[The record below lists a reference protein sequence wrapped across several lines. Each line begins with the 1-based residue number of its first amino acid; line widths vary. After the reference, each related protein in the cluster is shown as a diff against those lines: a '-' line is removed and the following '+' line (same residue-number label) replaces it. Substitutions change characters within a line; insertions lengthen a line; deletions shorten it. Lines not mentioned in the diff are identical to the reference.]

1 MNHIKRHHVNA
12 FPVMDG
18 FLKDWMGGSQLN
30 TRTVPAV
37 NIKETD
43 GVFAVALVAPGLK
56 KEDFKIEVE
65 NGLLTISHEA
75 KNEQVQE
82 DGKYTR
88 REFTQASFK
97 RAFTLPDTVN
107 EEAISANYEDGILTL
122 SLPKK
127 DEAQLKTKRMIEIS

>member
-1 MNHIKRHHVNA
+1 MNHIKRQHSNA

-18 FLKDWMGGSQLN
+18 FFKDWMGGSQLSN
-30 TRTVPAV
+30 RVIPPV

-43 GVFAVALVAPGLK
+43 GAFAVELVAPGLK
-56 KEDFKIEVE
+56 KEDLKIEVE
-65 NGLLTISHEA
+65 NGLLTISREVKA
-75 KNEQVQE
+75 DQVQE

-88 REFTQASFK
+88 REFIHTSFK

-107 EEAISANYEDGILTL
+107 EEGINANYEDGILTL